1 MYLTRGFTF
10 IELLIVIAIIG
21 ILVSVVI
28 GSVRDARD
36 DGLAV
41 KVKGEMTAL
50 SKRASVEES
59 QEFSY
64 DSVCGSNSVP
74 QSTQIQLIIDS
85 IELFSLGPVVCNSD
99 TFMYAASVPL
109 EVNHWCIDSTGA
121 SREVTTSLSSTTPE
135 YVCPE

>member
-21 ILVSVVI
+21 ILVSVVL

-36 DGLAV
+36 NGLAA

-74 QSTQIQLIIDS
+74 QSAQIQLIIDS

-109 EVNHWCIDSTGA
+109 EVNHWCVDSTGA
-121 SREVTTSLSSTTPE
+121 AREVTTSLSSTTPD

>member
-21 ILVSVVI
+21 ILVSVVL

-36 DGLAV
+36 NGLAA

-109 EVNHWCIDSTGA
+109 EVNHWCVDSTGA
-121 SREVTTSLSSTTPE
+121 AREVTTSLSSTTPE